1 MVRQEARK
9 LLLGSRGRLRPLVRA
24 VTERLNDLARVA
36 RRRGCRSWGASVG
49 GEALARGGGLPSIAE
64 HDGRENEDEAVG
76 RRGGHPHPQDDNGI
90 GNDGGMQEQFGSGAL
105 IFGGEGHRRA
115 EKMLRERGL

>member
-1 MVRQEARK
+1 MKQGGTNW
-9 LLLGSRGRLRPLVRA
+9 LGGTDDA
-24 VTERLNDLARVA
+24 EH
-36 RRRGCRSWGASVG
+36 
-49 GEALARGGGLPSIAE
+49 E

-76 RRGGHPHPQDDNGI
+76 GRGSHPHPEDDNGI
-90 GNDGGMQEQFGSGAL
+90 GDDGGIQEQFGSGAL